1 MTTRLCGSPW
11 ALPEWEEHRGMLP
24 VLPVSVPEE
33 SDQVV
38 FFKLN
43 GQEDVTRRRDRK

>member
-1 MTTRLCGSPW
+1 
-11 ALPEWEEHRGMLP
+11 MLP

-33 SDQVV
+33 RDQVV

-43 GQEDVTRRRDRK
+43 GQEDVGRRRDGK